1 MRQVDV
7 AIVGAGA
14 AGAMSA
20 AMLGRKG
27 VSVALVDPIHP
38 FGADFRC
45 EKLEHAHID
54 ALAKAGLL
62 DEVLPAGRPYDRIW
76 IARQGHL
83 VEKRPMVEY
92 GIEYSALVNTLRGL
106 VPANVA
112 FVPDKV
118 VGLETSQARQTLKLA
133 GGDAIDAR
141 LVIVAS
147 GLQADVLGAMG
158 MSREVVSRCHSV
170 SIGFDIVPEGRAAFD
185 FDALTYFGEG
195 PEHRVAYFTVFPMG
209 DHVRANLFVYRELSD
224 PWFKAFRADPVAAM
238 HACMPRLRAITG
250 DFRVLGNP
258 RVRPVDLVDTAG
270 CDKPGVVLIGDAYR
284 TACPVSGTGASKAMV
299 DAERLCNAYVPQW
312 LRQETITAADIA
324 QFYSDGEKQASDAQS
339 RKVSLFAKRLA
350 LETGF
355 GWTTY
360 RWVRCVASMG
370 RNGFNTVRKAFAPEK
385 AGLQWQ

>member
-1 MRQVDV
+1 MRYVDV

-20 AMLGRKG
+20 AILGRKG
-27 VSVALVDPIHP
+27 ISVALVDPIHP

-54 ALAKAGLL
+54 ALTKAGLL
-62 DEVLPAGRPYDRIW
+62 DEVLPAGRPYNRIW

-83 VEKRPMVEY
+83 VEKRPRLEY
-92 GIEYSALVNTLRGL
+92 GIEYSVLVNKLREL
-106 VPANVA
+106 VPEHVA

-118 VGLETSQARQTLKLA
+118 VGLETSETRQTVKLA
-133 GGDAIDAR
+133 SGDDIAAR

-147 GLQADVLGAMG
+147 GLQADVLAALG
-158 MSREVVSRCHSV
+158 MTREIVSKCHSV
-170 SIGFDIVPEGRAAFD
+170 SIGFDLVPEGRPGFD

-195 PEHRVAYFTVFPMG
+195 PQHRVAYFTVFPMG

-238 HACMPRLRAITG
+238 HACMPRLRNITG
-250 DFRVLGNP
+250 DFRVLGTP
-258 RVRPVDLVDTAG
+258 RVRPVDLVNTAG
-270 CDKPGVVLIGDAYR
+270 CDKAGVVLIGDAFR

-299 DAERLCNAYVPQW
+299 DAERLCNGYVPQW
-312 LRQETITAADIA
+312 MQHETITAADVA
-324 QFYSDGEKQASDAQS
+324 QFYADGEKQASDAQS

-350 LETGF
+350 LEEGV
-355 GWTTY
+355 GWNAY
-360 RWVRCVASMG
+360 RWARCAASMG
-370 RNGFNTVRKAFAPEK
+370 RNMANQIFSPGK
-385 AGLQWQ
+385 AGFQWQS